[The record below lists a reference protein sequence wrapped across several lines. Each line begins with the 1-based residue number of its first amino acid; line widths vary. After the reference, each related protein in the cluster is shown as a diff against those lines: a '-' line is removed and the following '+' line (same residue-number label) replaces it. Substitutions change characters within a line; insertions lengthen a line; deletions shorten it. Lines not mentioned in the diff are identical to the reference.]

1 MAEGTLTL
9 IELLEFAAV
18 ALLTGAVSTVGL
30 YLERIAVATIA
41 AGSVKLGV
49 WMVALGGV
57 FLYVGVY
64 LCGYTQLLPRLRTF
78 TSGG

>member
-1 MAEGTLTL
+1 MADGTLTL
-9 IELLEFAAV
+9 IELLEFVAV
-18 ALLTGAVSTVGL
+18 ALLTGAVSTAGL

-64 LCGYTQLLPRLRTF
+64 LCGYTQLLPRFRAF
-78 TSGG
+78 AGSG